1 MKLRPGKGRSA
12 HRNMSDVDMSRP
24 KIRKRRGAA
33 ITEFG
38 AAFVVLV
45 IFLFVP
51 LVNLSFI
58 GVKFLIA
65 QGAIQEFTHRLALS
79 EKRSDSYTT
88 LASDEWW
95 SDFCSKCGV
104 DISQKKLNLIVCS
117 TNSADK
123 LSLASGQKVP
133 ADWLPGGAKAPC
145 IYTYDLA
152 VTVSVPPIY
161 SGGPAIPGITSPIA
175 FQLEG
180 HSAWENLSRNPAST
194 EYYINE

>member
-1 MKLRPGKGRSA
+1 MSIGARSRA
-12 HRNMSDVDMSRP
+12 RQT
-24 KIRKRRGAA
+24 KGAA

-51 LVNLSFI
+51 LVNMSFI

-65 QGAIQEFTHRLALS
+65 QGAIQEFAHRLALA

-104 DISQKKLNLIVCS
+104 EIEHKKLSLIVCS
-117 TNSADK
+117 TNSSEK

-133 ADWLPGGAKAPC
+133 VDWLPGGAKAPC
-145 IYTYDLA
+145 IYTYDLT

-161 SGGPAIPGITSPIA
+161 SGGPAVPGITSPLA
-175 FQLEG
+175 FQLDG
-180 HSAWENLSRNPAST
+180 RSAWENLSRNPAST
-194 EYYINE
+194 EYFINE